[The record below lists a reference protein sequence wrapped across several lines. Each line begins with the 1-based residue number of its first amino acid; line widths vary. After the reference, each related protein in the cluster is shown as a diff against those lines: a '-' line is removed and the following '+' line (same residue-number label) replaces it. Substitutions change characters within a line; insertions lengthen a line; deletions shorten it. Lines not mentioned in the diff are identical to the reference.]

1 MLFNKVRSMY
11 KEYGQGCLCAF
22 IYDKR
27 GRAHDRKHS
36 ITAYRL
42 SNATVECR
50 ATVKLVLWTFIYQ
63 HKEKLTYTKR
73 KIIHQVEFSN
83 IFMDFIM
90 KYPGLN
96 NKIHR

>member
-27 GRAHDRKHS
+27 GRAHDCKHP
-36 ITAYRL
+36 IRAYRL

-50 ATVKLVLWTFIYQ
+50 ATVKLLNGHLFINTKRSS
-63 HKEKLTYTKR
+63 HIRKEKLYIR
-73 KIIHQVEFSN
+73 
-83 IFMDFIM
+83 
-90 KYPGLN
+90 
-96 NKIHR
+96 